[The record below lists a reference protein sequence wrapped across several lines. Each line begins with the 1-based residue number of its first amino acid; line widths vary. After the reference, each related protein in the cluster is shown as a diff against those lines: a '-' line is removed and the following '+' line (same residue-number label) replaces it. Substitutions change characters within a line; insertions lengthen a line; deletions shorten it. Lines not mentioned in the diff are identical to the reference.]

1 MIVPIAYA
9 LGGMA
14 LLVVGFVAD
23 IWILRVIAGAYF
35 GAGALP
41 LIIILC
47 RNYWRYGVDDR
58 APVNNEARIV
68 MYNPSYI
75 HDRAGLV
82 AVISNT
88 DRHIQQIART
98 L

>member
-9 LGGMA
+9 LGGVA

-58 APVNNEARIV
+58 ATVNNEARIV
-68 MYNPSYI
+68 YYNPSYI
-75 HDRAGLV
+75 HGRAGLA